1 MVEVRPLALAGVV
14 EITPAMHEDDR
25 GWFIE
30 TFSAPALSLHGIDLE
45 FVQDNESFS
54 RAAGTLRGLHYQ
66 LPPMAQDK
74 LVRVSHGRI
83 LDVAVDIR
91 KASPTYGK
99 WLGVE
104 LSAARGN
111 QLLVPKGFAHGFVT
125 LEPGTVVS
133 YKVSAP
139 YSREHDRA
147 ISFADPDIGIEWGF
161 PAGQL
166 TLSQKDLAAP
176 LLKAQETRF

>member
-1 MVEVRPLALAGVV
+1 MI
-14 EITPAMHEDDR
+14 EITPAIHADER

-30 TFSAPALSLHGIDLE
+30 TFSTASLRRHGIDLE
-45 FVQDNESFS
+45 FVQDNESVS
-54 RAAGTLRGLHYQ
+54 HAAGTLRGLHYQ

-83 LDVAVDIR
+83 FDVAVDIR
-91 KASPTYGK
+91 KSSPTFGK
-99 WLGVE
+99 WVGIE

-111 QLLVPKGFAHGFVT
+111 QLLVPRGFAHGFVT
-125 LEPGTVVS
+125 LEPGTVVN

-147 ISFADPDIGIEWGF
+147 ISFADPDIGIDWGF
-161 PAGQL
+161 PAEQL
-166 TLSQKDLAAP
+166 TLSQKDRAAP
-176 LLKAQETRF
+176 LLKEQETGL